1 MTPVPPPRWTEEQ
14 LEADRLAAI
23 AVFRRVR
30 MREPLEQYLEA
41 FDEYRGTVEDLLEA
55 TVDLSQLADLA
66 VDVVTDPAF
75 QEALRYL
82 AGPPISQADLKT
94 LADVESLAASRIGAD
109 PEIARRIVETVLLGL
124 DRRRFPWVTEGR
136 EPEPAER
143 EAAALASA
151 ALWASQRI
159 STNRRM
165 EGKAEQEAAARDR
178 LAEAGFEEVAVRP
191 IRNLLEAPA
200 PGEFC
205 RETLFGSRKA
215 DLVVGLWDG
224 RKMPLECKVSGSEL
238 NSIKRLNNDAA
249 VKAETWL
256 KEFGSLSVVSA
267 AVLAGVFKRRH
278 LVYAQDRGLT
288 LWWAHDLDA
297 LAEWIEET
305 RP

>member
-1 MTPVPPPRWTEEQ
+1 
-14 LEADRLAAI
+14 
-23 AVFRRVR
+23 
-30 MREPLEQYLEA
+30 MREPLEQYLDA

-66 VDVVTDPAF
+66 VDVVSDPAF

-94 LADVESLAASRIGAD
+94 LADVESLAASRIRAD

-124 DRRRFPWVTEGR
+124 DRRRFSWVAEGR
-136 EPEPAER
+136 EPAPAER

-165 EGKAEQEAAARDR
+165 EGKAEQEAAVRDR
-178 LAEAGFEEVAVRP
+178 LTEAGFEEVSARP
-191 IRNLLEAPA
+191 IRNLSEAPG

-205 RETLFGSRKA
+205 RETIFGSRKA
-215 DLVVGLWDG
+215 DLVVALWDG

-256 KEFGSLSVVSA
+256 REFGSLSVVSA

-278 LVYAQDRGLT
+278 LIYAQERGLT
-288 LWWAHDLDA
+288 LWWAHKLDA
-297 LAEWIEET
+297 LAEWVEET